1 MTSPRIIWDLGTAYD
16 LFISLYVLHD
26 PVEFGLRGVWA
37 AGMRSRLPPADRDFL
52 EQVQSSVVW
61 GAPISW
67 VHSLPPPKDAA
78 TALRELARLEPAQR
92 LPALIFAAQDR
103 AGEHAVLRSVMQ
115 RGAYDEGDVEALYE
129 ALRSVRGAEFAP
141 SRKKVASVLEWWT
154 RPAEFGERYLQA
166 LTTYVDVFFGEEERR
181 IYPALQTA
189 YREAQALAERLDA
202 PELLEELSQGV
213 SIERALRM
221 DELILAPSFWSAPL
235 MFISHLDGDRMLI
248 LFGGRPS
255 DASLIPGEVVPDAL
269 LRALKA
275 LSDPTRLKIMR
286 YLAAGSL
293 TPTQLAHRLRLRA
306 PTVVHHLKTL
316 RVAGLVQVKIAEGKE
331 RSYTMRHDS
340 VEATCLALQ
349 RFIGEQVPVDAD
361 SVEQE

>member
-1 MTSPRIIWDLGTAYD
+1 
-16 LFISLYVLHD
+16 
-26 PVEFGLRGVWA
+26 
-37 AGMRSRLPPADRDFL
+37 MRSRLPPADRDFL
-52 EQVQSSVVW
+52 EQVQGSVIW

-67 VHSLPPPKDAA
+67 VYTLPPPKDAA

-92 LPALIFAAQDR
+92 LPALMFAAQDR
-103 AGEHAVLRSVMQ
+103 AGEQAVLHRVMQ
-115 RGAYDEGDVEALYE
+115 RGAYDEGDIEALYH
-129 ALRSVRGAEFAP
+129 ALHEVRGAEFAL

-154 RPAEFGERYLQA
+154 RPEEFGERYLQA
-166 LTTYVDVFFGEEERR
+166 LTTYVDVFFVEEERR
-181 IYPALQTA
+181 IYPALQDA
-189 YREAQALAERLDA
+189 YREAQALAQKLDA

-221 DELILAPSFWSAPL
+221 NELIFAPSFWSAPL
-235 MFISHLDGDRMLI
+235 MFISYLNGERILI

-255 DASLIPGEVVPDAL
+255 DVSLIPGEVVPDAL

-275 LSDPTRLKIMR
+275 LSDPTRLKILR
-286 YLAAGSL
+286 YLATGSL

-340 VEATCLALQ
+340 VEATWLALQ
-349 RFIGEQVPVDAD
+349 RFIGEQVPVNAD
-361 SVEQE
+361 PVEQE